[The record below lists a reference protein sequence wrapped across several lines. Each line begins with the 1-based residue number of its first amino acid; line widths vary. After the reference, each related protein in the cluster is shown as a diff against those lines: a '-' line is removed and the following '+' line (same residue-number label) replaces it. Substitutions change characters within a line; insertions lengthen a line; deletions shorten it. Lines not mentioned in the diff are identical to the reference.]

1 MNMQIGLN
9 VLTNHFGHLSVELG
23 ESLSAKNPKMK
34 TRNQKREKLYKTIS
48 TVIQTNSIGAIRLN
62 VCS

>member
-23 ESLSAKNPKMK
+23 ESLLAKNPKM
-34 TRNQKREKLYKTIS
+34 EKMNHKKI
-48 TVIQTNSIGAIRLN
+48 N
-62 VCS
+62 